1 MSSRDGSVRV
11 LPLGGVGEI
20 GKNMAVVEWA
30 GHLVIVDV
38 GLRFPGGDLPGIDL
52 ILPDFEYVAE
62 RADAIEAIVLTHGHE
77 DHIGALPWLLR
88 EIGATTVPMIIGG
101 PLTVEMSRSKL
112 KEHRLAD
119 DSLVSVDAGEVIQ
132 AGPFSIETV
141 HLTHSIPDARAAV
154 INTPAGRVLFTGDY
168 RFDQTPVDGE
178 PADLA
183 RLAELGSE
191 GVLLLCGDSTN
202 ADRDGYSISES
213 KVGPALLKVFEQCEG
228 RIIVTSFA
236 SNVHRVQQVVDA
248 AVLTGRKVALVGRS
262 MKKNSKIARAL
273 GHIDIPDGVLIQP
286 RQISELPDSQVVI
299 VSTGSQGEP
308 LSALRR
314 MAHRDHAQVELH
326 DGDTIVFSATP
337 VPGNE
342 RAVNETIDRLFQIGC
357 TVVTAADAPIHA
369 SGHGY
374 AEELKLMLNLVRPE
388 YLMPVHGDAKRL
400 KIHRELAESVG
411 IPAESIFESENGTPL
426 DIDGTGARFG
436 MPEHAGVLLVDGMEL
451 GEPSEAAVHDRRTI
465 ADDGVIVVVA
475 ALSAQ
480 TGEPVAD
487 PEVLLRG
494 IPESEATDLVLESVA
509 EAVTQACAD
518 AAEIGERD
526 RDELERR
533 IHDAVASTVGSSLRR
548 RPLVLPVVIEA

>member
-1 MSSRDGSVRV
+1 MQRKGSVRV

-20 GKNMAVVEWA
+20 GKNMAVVEW
-30 GHLVIVDV
+30 GERLVIVDV

-52 ILPDFEYVAE
+52 ILPDFEYVSE
-62 RADAIEAIVLTHGHE
+62 RADQIDAIVLTHGHE

-88 EIGATTVPMIIGG
+88 EIGATRVPLIIGG
-101 PLTVEMSRSKL
+101 PLTIEMVRSKL

-119 DSLVSVDAGEVIQ
+119 DALMAVDAGEVID

-154 INTPAGRVLFTGDY
+154 IGTPAGKVLFTGDY

-191 GVLLLCGDSTN
+191 GILLLCGDSTN

-213 KVGPALLKVFEQCEG
+213 TVGPALLKVFEHCQG

-273 GHIDIPDGVLIQP
+273 GHIDIPEGVLIQP
-286 RQISELPDSQVVI
+286 RQIADLPDSQVVI

-314 MAHRDHAQVELH
+314 MAHRDHAQIELH
-326 DGDTIVFSATP
+326 PGDTIVFSATP

-357 TVVTAADAPIHA
+357 TVVTANDAPIHA

-400 KIHRELAESVG
+400 KLHRDLAESVG
-411 IPAESIFESENGTPL
+411 IPSENIFESSNGTPL
-426 DIDGTGARFG
+426 DIDESGARFG
-436 MPEHAGVLLVDGMEL
+436 REEHAGVLLVDGMEL

-480 TGEPVAD
+480 TGEQVAE
-487 PEVLLRG
+487 PEVVLRG
-494 IPESEATDLVLESVA
+494 IPSSETSESVLD
-509 EAVTQACAD
+509 EVAD
-518 AAEIGERD
+518 AVSDACSAAAELGERD
-526 RDELERR
+526 REEIERR
-533 IHDAVASTVGSSLRR
+533 IHDAVAATVGSSLKR

>member
-1 MSSRDGSVRV
+1 MQRKGSVRV

-20 GKNMAVVEWA
+20 GKNMAVVEW
-30 GHLVIVDV
+30 GERLVIVDV

-52 ILPDFEYVAE
+52 ILPDFEYVSE
-62 RADAIEAIVLTHGHE
+62 RADQIDAIVLTHGHE

-88 EIGATTVPMIIGG
+88 EIGATRVPLIVGG
-101 PLTVEMSRSKL
+101 PLTIEMVRSKL

-119 DSLVSVDAGEVIQ
+119 DSLMAVDAGETIE

-154 INTPAGRVLFTGDY
+154 IGTPAGKVLFTGDY

-191 GVLLLCGDSTN
+191 GILLLCGDSTN

-213 KVGPALLKVFEQCEG
+213 TVGPALLKVFEECQG

-273 GHIDIPDGVLIQP
+273 GHIDIPEGVLIQP
-286 RQISELPDSQVVI
+286 RQISDLPDSQVVI

-314 MAHRDHAQVELH
+314 MAHRDHAQIELH
-326 DGDTIVFSATP
+326 AGDTIVFSATP

-357 TVVTAADAPIHA
+357 TVVTANDAPIHA

-400 KIHRELAESVG
+400 KLHRDLAESVG
-411 IPAESIFESENGTPL
+411 IPPENIFESSNGTPL
-426 DIDGTGARFG
+426 DIDESGARFG
-436 MPEHAGVLLVDGMEL
+436 REEHAGVLLVDGMEL

-480 TGEPVAD
+480 TGEQVAE
-487 PEVLLRG
+487 PEVVLRG
-494 IPESEATDLVLESVA
+494 IPSSETSESVLDEVA
-509 EAVTQACAD
+509 AAVSDACSAAAD
-518 AAEIGERD
+518 LGERD
-526 RDELERR
+526 REEIERR
-533 IHDAVASTVGSSLRR
+533 IHDAVAATVGTSLKR

>member
-1 MSSRDGSVRV
+1 
-11 LPLGGVGEI
+11 
-20 GKNMAVVEWA
+20 MAVVEWN
-30 GHLVIVDV
+30 GRIVIVDV

-77 DHIGALPWLLR
+77 DHIGALPWLLK
-88 EIGATTVPMIIGG
+88 EIGATTVPTIIGG
-101 PLTVEMSRSKL
+101 PLTIEMSRSKL
-112 KEHRLAD
+112 KEHHLAD
-119 DSLVSVDAGEVIQ
+119 DSLVSVAAGETIE

-154 INTPAGRVLFTGDY
+154 IGTPAGKVLFTGDY

-178 PADLA
+178 PANLA

-191 GVLLLCGDSTN
+191 GILLLCGDSTN
-202 ADRDGYSISES
+202 ADREGYSISES
-213 KVGPALLKVFEQCEG
+213 RVGPALLKVFEQCQG

-286 RQISELPDSQVVI
+286 RQIADLPDSQVVI

-411 IPAESIFESENGTPL
+411 IPAENIFESANGTPL
-426 DIDGTGARFG
+426 EIDEAGARFG
-436 MPEHAGVLLVDGMEL
+436 RDEHAGVLLVDGMEL

-480 TGEPVAD
+480 TGEPVAE
-487 PEVLLRG
+487 PEVVLRG
-494 IPESEATDLVLESVA
+494 IPAGEASELVLDAVAQAVTDACSEA
-509 EAVTQACAD
+509 AD
-518 AAEIGERD
+518 QGERD

>member
-1 MSSRDGSVRV
+1 V
-11 LPLGGVGEI
+11 I
-20 GKNMAVVEWA
+20 G
-30 GHLVIVDV
+30 
-38 GLRFPGGDLPGIDL
+38 
-52 ILPDFEYVAE
+52 
-62 RADAIEAIVLTHGHE
+62 
-77 DHIGALPWLLR
+77 
-88 EIGATTVPMIIGG
+88 
-101 PLTVEMSRSKL
+101 
-112 KEHRLAD
+112 
-119 DSLVSVDAGEVIQ
+119 
-132 AGPFSIETV
+132 
-141 HLTHSIPDARAAV
+141 
-154 INTPAGRVLFTGDY
+154 TPAGKVLFTGDY

-202 ADRDGYSISES
+202 ADRAGYSISES
-213 KVGPALLKVFEQCEG
+213 TVGPALLKVFERCHG

-273 GHIDIPDGVLIQP
+273 GHIDIPSDILIQP
-286 RQISELPDSQVVI
+286 RQINDYPDEQVVI

-314 MAHRDHAQVELH
+314 MAHKDHAQIELH
-326 DGDTIVFSATP
+326 SGDTIVFSATP

-342 RAVNETIDRLFQIGC
+342 RAVNETIDKLFQIGC

-374 AEELKLMLNLVRPE
+374 AEEIKLMLNLVRPE
-388 YLMPVHGDAKRL
+388 YLMPVHGDSKRL

-411 IPAESIFESENGTPL
+411 IPPENIFESANGLPL
-426 DIDGTGARFG
+426 EIDEAGARFG
-436 MPEHAGVLLVDGMEL
+436 REEHAGVLLVDGMEL

-480 TGEPVAD
+480 TGEQVAD
-487 PEVLLRG
+487 PEVVLRG
-494 IPESEATDLVLESVA
+494 IPAGEASEKVLDAIADSVA
-509 EAVTQACAD
+509 EACVVAAD
-518 AAEIGERD
+518 HGERERED
-526 RDELERR
+526 IERR
-533 IHDAVASTVGSSLRR
+533 IHDAVVKTVGTSLRR